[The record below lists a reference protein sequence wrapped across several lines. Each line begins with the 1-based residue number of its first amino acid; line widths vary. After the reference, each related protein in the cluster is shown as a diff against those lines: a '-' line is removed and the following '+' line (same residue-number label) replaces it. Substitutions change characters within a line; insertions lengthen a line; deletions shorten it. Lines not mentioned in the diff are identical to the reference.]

1 MKMEVIIMR
10 PIRYQHSND
19 LFGGLTQLRNE
30 LDQMFNLNDPWSAP
44 LRTFGLLE
52 GPWSPA
58 VDVYET
64 ADDIR
69 VKAELPGLKKE
80 DIDLT
85 VQGETLI
92 LRGER
97 KQEHTEEK
105 DNYHRIERSYGQFHR
120 TVSLPSPVNAA
131 AVNASYTNGILEV
144 VLPKREEAK
153 PRQIQVDIK

>member
-1 MKMEVIIMR
+1 MR
-10 PIRYQHSND
+10 PIQYQQTND
-19 LFGGLTQLRNE
+19 LFGGLIQLRNE
-30 LDQMFNLNDPWSAP
+30 LDQMFNHNEPWSAS

-52 GPWSPA
+52 GTWSPA

-64 ADDIR
+64 VDEIR

-80 DIDLT
+80 DIELT
-85 VQGETLI
+85 MQGDTLI

-97 KQEHTEEK
+97 KHECTEEE
-105 DNYHRIERSYGQFHR
+105 DRYHRIERSYGQFHR
-120 TVSLPSPVNAA
+120 AVSLPSPVNMG

-144 VLPKREEAK
+144 VLPKCEEAK